1 MKASRD
7 STWQGHG
14 PSRGNGSTIIFST
27 VAENKTKYTVSYYQ
41 RAEKAR
47 TIQRRIWRTNTK
59 RYLELANKGWIINCD
74 VTRQDILNAEHIFG
88 PDTGSLKGK
97 TVRKA
102 SDQVRSGD
110 LEPIPATIMAH
121 YRKLVLCV
129 DVMKVNKMQFLV
141 TISRA
146 IKFGTVAWLKN
157 AKADT
162 ILKQI
167 TYVRN
172 IYIKRGFLLEIFE
185 VDGQFEPLRGAISE
199 MGVTLN
205 RCSREEHVPVA
216 ERRICTLKERCRC
229 IWTTLP
235 FKKLPGM
242 SVVQMMSLC
251 NFWLNIFPP
260 KDGISRNI
268 NPRE

>member
-1 MKASRD
+1 
-7 STWQGHG
+7 
-14 PSRGNGSTIIFST
+14 
-27 VAENKTKYTVSYYQ
+27 
-41 RAEKAR
+41 
-47 TIQRRIWRTNTK
+47 
-59 RYLELANKGWIINCD
+59 

-97 TVRKA
+97 TVRKP

-110 LEPIPATIMAH
+110 LVPIPATIMAH
-121 YRKLVLCV
+121 YRKVVLCV
-129 DVMKVNKMQFLV
+129 DVMKVNKMPFLV

-146 IKFGTVAWLKN
+146 IKFGTVAGLKN

-167 TYVRN
+167 TDARN
-172 IYIKRGFLLEIFE
+172 IYIKRGFLLEIVE
-185 VDGQFEPLRGAISE
+185 VDGQFEPLCGALSE

-216 ERRICTLKERCRC
+216 ERRIRTLNERYRC
-229 IWTTLP
+229 ICNTLP

-242 SVVQMMSLC
+242 LVVQMVSKC

-268 NPRE
+268 IPREFITGVKIDYNKHIQAEFGEYVQVH